1 MAASPITLAALA
13 ERIGATFSGDPDLE
27 LRDIAP
33 IESAGPGDVTFVAN
47 KRYERHLATTT
58 ASAVIIADAAS
69 APSAPVA
76 VLRLKD
82 PYEGFLRA
90 LLHFHPVT
98 RTHAPGI
105 DRAAVV
111 HPTARLGA
119 DVTLGACVVIG
130 EGVSIG
136 DRSVVLAGTVVG
148 RDVVIGEDC
157 LVHPNVSVLD
167 GTTLGNRVIVHSGT
181 TIGSDGFGF
190 APVGGGWMKIPQ
202 TGTVVI
208 EDDVEIGANTTID
221 RATLG
226 TTRVRRGTKI
236 DNLSQ
241 IAHNV
246 DVGEDCIIVSQTGIS
261 GSTTLGR
268 HVVLAGQVGVV
279 GHITIGDDVTI
290 TAQSGVSK
298 SIDDS
303 AGKVFRGSPAREIHE
318 ELRQEAA
325 IRRLP
330 DLLATVRGLEEKLRA
345 IEARLATLDEEA
357 HAG

>member
-1 MAASPITLAALA
+1 MAAGPFTLAALA
-13 ERIGATFSGDPDLE
+13 ERIGAAFDGDPSLE
-27 LRDIAP
+27 LHAVAP
-33 IESAGPGDVTFVAN
+33 IETAGAGDLSFVAN
-47 KRYERHLATTT
+47 KRYERHLETTA
-58 ASAVIIADAAS
+58 ASAVIVAEAMAVPR
-69 APSAPVA
+69 AGLA
-76 VLRLKD
+76 VLRMKD
-82 PYEGFLRA
+82 PYEGFVRA
-90 LLHFHPVT
+90 LLAFHPLE

-105 DRAAVV
+105 DAAAVV
-111 HPTARLGA
+111 HPTARIGT
-119 DVTLGACVVIG
+119 DVTLGACVVVG
-130 EGVSIG
+130 ERAVIG
-136 DRSVVLAGTVVG
+136 DRTVVLAGTVVG
-148 RDVVIGEDC
+148 KDVRIGADC

-167 GTTLGNRVIVHSGT
+167 GSELGARVIVHAGT

-226 TTRVRRGTKI
+226 ITRVRRGTKI

-298 SIDDS
+298 SIEDS

-330 DLLATVRGLEEKLRA
+330 DLLATVRTLETRIAEL
-345 IEARLATLDEEA
+345 EARLALHDAEQP
-357 HAG
+357 AG